1 MAASAQIAAL
11 LGNRGRLQ
19 LDDVLAALVVD
30 GYVPAEDAKRVRIG
44 VRDGRTTV
52 ELHPLVLIANAKL
65 ENLHERGRPLSLEAL
80 TEWMAGHAGLPYL
93 KIDPMKIN
101 VAAVTQ
107 VVSHGYAQRHRI
119 LPIAAAPGQV
129 TFATC
134 EPFDTTWAADLAQM
148 LRRDVHRV
156 VSSPIDINRYLQE
169 FYGVQRSIQLAQDAK
184 GNAHDPS
191 SAILNFEQL
200 VELGKAG
207 EVGADDRHVVHIV
220 DWLLQYAFEQR
231 ASDIHLEP
239 RRETG
244 QIRFRIDG
252 IMHKVFELPSPVMT
266 AVTARIKI
274 LARMDVAEKRR
285 PQDGRIKTRSATG
298 REVELRISNMP
309 TAFGEK
315 VVMRIFDPDLV
326 VKDFA
331 QLGFSPSEG
340 EHWRSMVERP
350 HGIVLVTGP
359 TGSGKTTTLYS
370 TLKHLATPEINVC
383 TVEDPIEMV
392 APEFNQMQVQASID
406 LDFAAGVRTL
416 LRQDPDIIMVGEIRD
431 LETAQM
437 AVQASLTGHLVLSTL
452 HTNDAPSAVTRL
464 LDLGVPHYLI
474 QSTLTGVVAQ
484 RLVRTLC
491 PHCKEPTT
499 QDAHAWL
506 VLTHGWSIPLPEK
519 VYAPVGCLECRNT
532 GFMGRTGI
540 YEMMRLSPHLRS
552 LISAQ
557 LDLGNFGQ
565 AALAEGMRPLRI
577 SAAAQVA
584 RGVTTVQ
591 EILTV
596 LPPVEGFDD
605 TPPLATD
612 TPA

>member
-30 GYVPAEDAKRVRIG
+30 GYVAAADAKRVRIG
-44 VRDGRTTV
+44 TRDGRTTV
-52 ELHPLVLIANAKL
+52 QLHPLVLIANAKL
-65 ENLHERGRPLSLEAL
+65 DNLHDPGRPLSLEGL
-80 TEWMAGHAGLPYL
+80 TEWLAGHADLPYL

-101 VAAVTQ
+101 AAVVTQ

-134 EPFDTTWAADLAQM
+134 EPFDTAWAKDLAQM

-184 GNAHDPS
+184 GNAHDPT

-285 PQDGRIKTRSATG
+285 PQDGRIKTRSASG

-491 PHCKEPTT
+491 PHCKEPVS
-499 QDAHAWL
+499 QDTHAWQ
-506 VLTHGWSIPLPEK
+506 VLTHGWSIPMPEK
-519 VYAPVGCLECRNT
+519 VYEPVGCLECRNT

-557 LDLGNFGQ
+557 LDLGHFGQ

-605 TPPLATD
+605 TPPLSTD
-612 TPA
+612 TPT

>member
-1 MAASAQIAAL
+1 MAASPQIASL
-11 LGNRGRLQ
+11 LGRRGRLE
-19 LDDVLAALVVD
+19 LDELLATLVVD
-30 GYVPAEDAKRVRIG
+30 GYLLADDAKQVRMG
-44 VRDGRTTV
+44 ARAGRSTV
-52 ELHPLVLIANAKL
+52 ELNPLVRIANAKL
-65 ENLHERGRPLSLEAL
+65 PNQQEPGRPLSLEGL
-80 TEWMAGHAGLPYL
+80 TEWLAGHAGLPYL

-101 VAAVTQ
+101 VASVTQ
-107 VVSHGYAQRHRI
+107 VVSHAYAKRHRI
-119 LPIAAAPGQV
+119 LPIAAATGEV
-129 TFATC
+129 TFATS
-134 EPFDTTWAADLAQM
+134 EPFDQAWAPDLAQM
-148 LRRDVHRV
+148 LRRDIKRV

-184 GNAHDPS
+184 SGNDSS

-200 VELGKAG
+200 VELGKSG

-239 RRETG
+239 RRESG
-244 QIRFRIDG
+244 YVRFRIDG
-252 IMHKVFELPSPVMT
+252 IMQKVFELPAPVMT

-285 PQDGRIKTRSATG
+285 PQDGRIKTRSVSG

-331 QLGFSPSEG
+331 QLGFSASEDAN
-340 EHWRSMVERP
+340 WRVMVERP

-370 TLKHLATPEINVC
+370 TLKHLARPELNVC

-392 APEFNQMQVQASID
+392 SPEFNQMQVHAAID

-491 PHCKEPTT
+491 PHCKQPTT
-499 QDAHAWL
+499 QDPLPWN
-506 VLTHGWSIPLPEK
+506 VLTHGWAMPVPEQ
-519 VYAPVGCLECRNT
+519 VFGPIGCLECRNT

-540 YEMMRLSPHLRS
+540 YEMMRMTAHLRGM
-552 LISAQ
+552 ISSQ
-557 LDLGNFGQ
+557 LDLSGFGQ

-577 SAAAQVA
+577 SAADQIIA
-584 RGVTTVQ
+584 GLTTV
-591 EILTV
+591 EEVLTV
-596 LPPVEGFDD
+596 LPPIDGFDD
-605 TPPLATD
+605 TQP
-612 TPA
+612 